1 MVSAARTPGT
11 WDYDAVRNEGEYGDG
26 GPDSHIG
33 FDSFA
38 ILDAEGRVLFDSLN
52 RDGAVTEVD
61 EESDDEA
68 GYHRAWDR
76 RAQADAQHVVR
87 CVNAHDDLLEAL
99 QRYVA
104 LDIKADGYD
113 GKTMR
118 QDSGL
123 HRAAVAA
130 IAKAGGAS

>member
-1 MVSAARTPGT
+1 MSATPSPVP

-38 ILDAEGRVLFDSLN
+38 ILDVEGRVLFDSLN

-61 EESDDEA
+61 QESDDEA

-76 RAQADAQHVVR
+76 LAQVDAQHVVR
-87 CVNAHDDLLEAL
+87 CVNAHDDLLAL
-99 QRYVA
+99 ARGVEQMLANQKWTGV
-104 LDIKADGYD
+104 GE
-113 GKTMR
+113 
-118 QDSGL
+118 GL
-123 HRAAVAA
+123 ENELLRAARAV
-130 IAKAGGAS
+130 IAKAQGGAA